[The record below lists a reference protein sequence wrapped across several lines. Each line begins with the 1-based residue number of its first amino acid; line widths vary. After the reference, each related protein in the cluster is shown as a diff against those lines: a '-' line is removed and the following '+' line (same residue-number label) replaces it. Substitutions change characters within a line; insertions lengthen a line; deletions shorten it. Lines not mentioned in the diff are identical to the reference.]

1 MQRNIDFDVRI
12 TTFLF
17 LPPSKR
23 RDISIKK
30 NERTNRMAKK
40 TSRTNVALNE
50 IYIITFLSLSL
61 SFLNCVIKFI
71 KISLP
76 SSGRTRKEEK

>member
-40 TSRTNVALNE
+40 TSRTNVAFNE
-50 IYIITFLSLSL
+50 IYIYNNFSLSL
-61 SFLNCVIKFI
+61 FHFSIV
-71 KISLP
+71 
-76 SSGRTRKEEK
+76 